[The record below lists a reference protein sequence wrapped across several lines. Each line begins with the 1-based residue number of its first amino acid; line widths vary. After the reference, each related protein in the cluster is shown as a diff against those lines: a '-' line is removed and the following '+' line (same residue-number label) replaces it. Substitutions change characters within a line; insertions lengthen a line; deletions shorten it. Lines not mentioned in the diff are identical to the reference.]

1 MRNWLLLVGVLQL
14 TTAGLGCGDGTGDGG
29 EGGAGGESADSGP
42 TGSGSW
48 GTAGPTGTGGGGP
61 TGTGAGAPTGTGAG
75 APTGGPA
82 STGTGEPVGSSST
95 SSGGEPSACTAADEC
110 PFEAGVEIACRLR
123 FMYGVNYAW
132 RDFGADFGGQS
143 RWSQT
148 GVSGKKGQVLSD
160 LQDMRA
166 NGVDVVRWWIY
177 PRFYGDQINF
187 DGQGNPT
194 GLGGTSTQD
203 ILAALELAEQAQIN
217 VMFTLFSFDGFHKTS
232 HNPPNGLSVWS
243 MGPIVAD
250 AGRRAKLIENVVRPI
265 AKTVAS
271 SPHRSR
277 MLAWDVINEPEWAMT
292 GPSLY
297 GGDPAFEGDSSKFDL
312 VTHQQME
319 ALAKESAAV
328 LREET
333 GAPVSVGSAAI
344 KWGQAWTHAD
354 VDFYQVHMYGW
365 VNDYFPYT
373 KPLSEYNLTDKP
385 VVMGEFPINM
395 AEMDVGYDKFVSDLY
410 DMGYAGAMSW
420 SVTDTNFPWSSNKTL
435 VKAFADQHP
444 CETRY

>member
-1 MRNWLLLVGVLQL
+1 MRNWLLLVGVIQL
-14 TTAGLGCGDGTGDGG
+14 TAAGLGCGDGVDGD
-29 EGGAGGESADSGP
+29 GGAGGDTGGSGP
-42 TGSGSW
+42 AGSSGSW
-48 GTAGPTGTGGGGP
+48 GTAGPTGTGGSP
-61 TGTGAGAPTGTGAG
+61 TGTGAGSGTGG
-75 APTGGPA
+75 SPTGGTA
-82 STGTGEPVGSSST
+82 STGSGEPAGSST
-95 SSGGEPSACTAADEC
+95 SSGGEPSTCTEEDAC
-110 PFEAGVEIACRLR
+110 PFEAGVEIDCRLR

-143 RWSQT
+143 RWSQA
-148 GVSGKKGQVLSD
+148 GISGKRSQVLAD

-177 PRFYGDQINF
+177 PRFYGDQITF

-194 GLGGTSTQD
+194 GLGGTSKQD
-203 ILAALELAEQAQIN
+203 ILAALELADQAQVN

-250 AGRRAKLIENVVRPI
+250 AGRRARLIENVVLPI
-265 AKTVAS
+265 AQTVAS

-312 VTHQQME
+312 VTHEQME
-319 ALAKESAAV
+319 ALVKESAAV
-328 LREET
+328 LRGET

-344 KWGQAWTHAD
+344 KWDQAWTHAD

-365 VNDYFPYT
+365 VNDYFPYN
-373 KPLSEYNLTDKP
+373 KPLSEYGLTDKP

-395 AEMDVGYDKFVSDLY
+395 ADIDVSYDKFVSDLY
-410 DMGYAGAMSW
+410 DIGYAGALSW
-420 SVTDTNFPWSSNKTL
+420 SITDTNFPWSSHKTA
-435 VKAFADQHP
+435 VKAFANQHP